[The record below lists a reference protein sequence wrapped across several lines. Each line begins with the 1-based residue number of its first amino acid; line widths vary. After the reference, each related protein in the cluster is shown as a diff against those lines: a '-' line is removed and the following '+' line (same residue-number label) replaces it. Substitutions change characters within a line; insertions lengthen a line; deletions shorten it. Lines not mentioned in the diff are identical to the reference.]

1 MKIAIVDDEQQWIE
15 LAKKQ
20 VMDYWKQDV
29 EIFTYPSGKTFLDA
43 KETFDFILMDIEM
56 PEMDGFDTVKEY
68 RKWSD
73 RGLLMI
79 LTTHTEMSRKGYQ
92 VDAFRYIDKLQMQEE
107 LQEAFSSAQLRL
119 QGDKRVLLP
128 IKNGG
133 EIEIPLKKIIY
144 FEVVLRAVKLRTDT
158 EEYTCMEQ
166 ISKLEKQLKQ
176 DGFFMPHRSY
186 LLNFQWV
193 QSFTNNEIVMKN
205 GDKLSLSRRKYKEWK
220 IAYFEWKFD
229 RANG

>member
-20 VMDYWKQDV
+20 VVDYWKQDV
-29 EIFTYPSGKTFLDA
+29 EVFTYPSGKTFLDA

-79 LTTHTEMSRKGYQ
+79 LTTHMEMSRKGYQ

-119 QGDKRVLLP
+119 IGEKRVSLP

-133 EIEIPLKKIIY
+133 EIEIPLKKIVY
-144 FEVVLRAVKLRTDT
+144 FKVVLRAV
-158 EEYTCMEQ
+158 
-166 ISKLEKQLKQ
+166 
-176 DGFFMPHRSY
+176 P
-186 LLNFQWV
+186 W
-193 QSFTNNEIVMKN
+193 
-205 GDKLSLSRRKYKEWK
+205 RR
-220 IAYFEWKFD
+220 
-229 RANG
+229 